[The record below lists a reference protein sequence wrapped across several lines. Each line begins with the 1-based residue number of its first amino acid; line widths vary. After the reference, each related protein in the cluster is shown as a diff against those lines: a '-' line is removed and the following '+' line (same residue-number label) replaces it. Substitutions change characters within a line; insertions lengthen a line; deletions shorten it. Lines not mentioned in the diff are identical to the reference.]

1 MVNEQAEHR
10 PGGAVVRPAPGADG
24 ASRGPAAP
32 SVAGGGTRR
41 ERQRQATYEE
51 IVTTARTA
59 LNEGQSISLRAIAS
73 EMGMATSALYRY
85 IDSHADLQRLVAT
98 SVYRD
103 VIASILAAA
112 ERYPPEAS
120 IERTFAA
127 VCAFRRWALGHPAEF
142 RLVFTPLEAPA
153 FGGSTEADFEAT
165 PAALT
170 FGIAM
175 LKLQVPM
182 VDDPRLTWPDERDLP
197 PRAQEALRQLW
208 DTWGDDP
215 RFPIIDKAARWY
227 NQLAW
232 AHLLGVITLEVSGQ
246 CAPEMVATDALFAAT
261 LENVA
266 MGVASGVD
274 REAIRA
280 MIDVEL
286 AASSTEE

>member
-1 MVNEQAEHR
+1 
-10 PGGAVVRPAPGADG
+10 
-24 ASRGPAAP
+24 
-32 SVAGGGTRR
+32 
-41 ERQRQATYEE
+41 
-51 IVTTARTA
+51 
-59 LNEGQSISLRAIAS
+59 
-73 EMGMATSALYRY
+73 
-85 IDSHADLQRLVAT
+85 
-98 SVYRD
+98 
-103 VIASILAAA
+103 
-112 ERYPPEAS
+112 
-120 IERTFAA
+120 
-127 VCAFRRWALGHPAEF
+127 VCAFRRWALAHPAEF

-153 FGGSTEADFEAT
+153 FGASTAADFEAT

-215 RFPIIDKAARWY
+215 RFPTIDTAARWY

-232 AHLLGVITLEVSGQ
+232 AHLLGVITLEVTGQ

-286 AASSTEE
+286 AAKLD